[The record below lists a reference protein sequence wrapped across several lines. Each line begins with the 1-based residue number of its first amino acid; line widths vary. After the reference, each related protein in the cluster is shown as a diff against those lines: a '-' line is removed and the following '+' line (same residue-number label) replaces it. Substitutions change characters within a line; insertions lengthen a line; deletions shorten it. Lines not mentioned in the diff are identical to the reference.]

1 MINTDVNN
9 FDKIREAEKWL
20 YNYKSIKAGIESLK
34 EEYDNP
40 IGSRTK
46 INTSREFALE
56 SRIKSMERK
65 VEQMDRALA
74 ALNNVEREVITSLST
89 LFNAAKALSICST
102 FLSMLFILLSSA
114 NSLDVL
120 IFVLLPMG
128 LSYSSFKLSIPAF
141 ILL

>member
-1 MINTDVNN
+1 VVNTDVND
-9 FDKIREAEKWL
+9 FHKIREAEKWL

-40 IGSRTK
+40 IDSRTK

-74 ALNNVEREVITSLST
+74 ALNNVEREVITYKCIEGMFYYEFTYKVYKSERQC
-89 LFNAAKALSICST
+89 KRIKKIALKKIAIA
-102 FLSMLFILLSSA
+102 L
-114 NSLDVL
+114 
-120 IFVLLPMG
+120 G
-128 LSYSSFKLSIPAF
+128 L
-141 ILL
+141 

>member
-74 ALNNVEREVITSLST
+74 ALNNVEREVITYKCIEGMFYYEFTYKVYKSERQC
-89 LFNAAKALSICST
+89 KRIKKIALKKIAIA
-102 FLSMLFILLSSA
+102 L
-114 NSLDVL
+114 
-120 IFVLLPMG
+120 G
-128 LSYSSFKLSIPAF
+128 L
-141 ILL
+141 